1 MAQNPEAE
9 TYSSIP
15 LAQLAVAACK
25 AHGISRVVI
34 SPGSRNAPLTLG
46 FTNDP
51 YFDCFSIVDERVAAF
66 FGLGMSQFDGIP
78 TVLIC
83 TSGSAVLNYFPA
95 VAEAYYSRI
104 PLVVLSA
111 DRPAHKIDIADG
123 QTIKQF
129 GVFGDHVSFS
139 AQCQEDCGPE
149 SINHHYFQEALNIAF
164 SAKRPVHL
172 NLPFEEPLYELVEKP
187 LVNYTLLH
195 TPTQVAAMQL
205 PVDFLDDFDRAERIM
220 IIAGVMPP
228 ESVSF
233 ETLDKLLNDPR
244 VLMLTETTS
253 NLHHPKIVS
262 GIDQLIAALDSEE
275 LEQLRPDLLITF
287 GGMVVSKKIKALL
300 RGQAPKWHW
309 HVDPLEAY
317 DTYFALKGHIQSTAT
332 HFVNELPEKQG
343 TNRSSYQEDW
353 LTKRDNFRENH
364 YRYLAA
370 IPFSDLKV
378 YGAVFDALPKGVIM
392 QVANSAAIRY
402 AQLFELP
409 ENVAVYCNRGTS
421 GIDGSTSTAI
431 GHAVSSEKPVLFV
444 TGDLSFFYDSNA
456 LWNNYTPANFRIILI
471 NNSGGGI
478 FRILPGDKSKANFTT
493 YFETVHGLRAESLA
507 QMYGWGYSSA
517 NSITELQQHL
527 GGGFWKGDRPAILE
541 VFTPREANDQ
551 LLLDYF
557 ATVKSGSIKD

>member
-25 AHGISRVVI
+25 VHGISRVVI

-51 YFDCFSIVDERVAAF
+51 YFECFSIVDERVAAF
-66 FGLGMSQFDGIP
+66 FGLGMSQFDGVP

-111 DRPAHKIDIADG
+111 DRPSYKIDIADG
-123 QTIKQF
+123 QTIKQV

-139 AQCQEDCGPE
+139 AQCIEDCGPN
-149 SINHHYFQEALNIAF
+149 SVNHQYFQEALSTAI

-172 NLPFEEPLYELVEKP
+172 NLPFEEPLYQLVAAP
-187 LVNYTLLH
+187 SVNYSLAN
-195 TPTQVAAMQL
+195 TPNEVAALQL
-205 PVDFLDDFDRAERIM
+205 PVDFLEDFDRAERIM

-228 ESVSF
+228 ESIPSEVL
-233 ETLDKLLNDPR
+233 EKLLNDPR

-275 LEQLRPDLLITF
+275 LEQLRPDLLISF

-300 RGQAPKWHW
+300 RGHAPKWHW

-317 DTYFALKGHIQSTAT
+317 DTYFALKGHIQSRAT
-332 HFVNELPEKQG
+332 HFINALPENQG
-343 TNRSSYQEDW
+343 SQNASYQKDW
-353 LTKRDNFRENH
+353 LAKRDSFRENH
-364 YRYLAA
+364 HRYLAA
-370 IPFSDLKV
+370 IPFSDLKA
-378 YGAVFDALPKGVIM
+378 YGAVFDALPEGIIM

-402 AQLFELP
+402 AQLFELL
-409 ENVAVYCNRGTS
+409 ESVAVYCNRGTS

-431 GHAVSSEKPVLFV
+431 GHAVSCEKPVLFV

-478 FRILPGDKSKANFTT
+478 FRILPGDKSKDNFIT

-507 QMYGWGYSSA
+507 QMYGWDYSSA
-517 NSITELQQHL
+517 RTMTELQQNL
-527 GGGFWKGDRPAILE
+527 GDGFWQGDRPAILE
-541 VFTPREANDQ
+541 VFTPREDNDK

-557 ATVKSGSIKD
+557 AAVKSGSIKD